1 MSAATEGL
9 VGTEEGQ
16 KHAGGECC
24 VCPEPWTPRH
34 CPALPGSRDINTPC
48 LSSVF
53 TRVNH
58 TWTLII
64 YWNQLPSFY
73 PELKA
78 LCTNTEL
85 SGARC
90 GQLWEQ
96 NGIFSSASILRFW
109 CQCYGPCC
117 RHSDLLMIRSHGL
130 DLINVSLTGLP
141 ISFLCR
147 KSSFFPPMIS
157 FDYVLLC
164 LESRVW
170 WLCRCHGPCFPRD
183 YERPVTSS

>member
-1 MSAATEGL
+1 MLVPSPGHQDIAPHCPGL
-9 VGTEEGQ
+9 VISTLRACQ
-16 KHAGGECC
+16 
-24 VCPEPWTPRH
+24 VFSR
-34 CPALPGSRDINTPC
+34 ALITHGHWSFIRTSFLVFIQSSKPC
-48 LSSVF
+48 L
-53 TRVNH
+53 
-58 TWTLII
+58 
-64 YWNQLPSFY
+64 
-73 PELKA
+73 
-78 LCTNTEL
+78 CTDTEL

-96 NGIFSSASILRFW
+96 NGIFLSASILRFW
-109 CQCYGPCC
+109 CQCHGPCC